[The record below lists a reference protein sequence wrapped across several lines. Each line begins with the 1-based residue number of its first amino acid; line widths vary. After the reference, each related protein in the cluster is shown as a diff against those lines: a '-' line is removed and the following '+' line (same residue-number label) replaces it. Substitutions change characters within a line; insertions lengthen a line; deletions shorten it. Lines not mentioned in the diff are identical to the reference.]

1 MRRGTP
7 SINILHSP
15 MPSLRLL
22 RLISSYRFSV
32 EIDSVNSPKSWNETR
47 DEMSWFLFGLLNKSK
62 MYSGAIDTMKLF
74 GCCCICSI
82 FIEMEQSK
90 NEIEWRLICKQ
101 TKWDLDE
108 MAWWCFQKWK
118 KNIRRISRRR
128 MKCAVYTKSQTSIY
142 NQKTRSSNNFYVREV
157 PPLANKC
164 NNCACVY
171 VCLCV

>member
-62 MYSGAIDTMKLF
+62 MYSSAIDTMKLF

-118 KNIRRISRRR
+118 KKFEEFPADEWNAPFTRNHKRQSTIKKLAAATIS
-128 MKCAVYTKSQTSIY
+128 T
-142 NQKTRSSNNFYVREV
+142 
-157 PPLANKC
+157 
-164 NNCACVY
+164 
-171 VCLCV
+171 